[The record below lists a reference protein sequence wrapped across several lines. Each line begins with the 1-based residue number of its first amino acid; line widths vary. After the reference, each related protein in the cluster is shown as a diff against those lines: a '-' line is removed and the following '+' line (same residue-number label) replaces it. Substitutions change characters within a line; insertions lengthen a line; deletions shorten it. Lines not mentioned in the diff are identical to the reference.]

1 MVKKITLGDSL
12 TPLSFLFWVSE
23 KCSRSRHLPK
33 HYCRLAYSEVPG
45 SDHPVQRPFARLQT
59 VVSGFLG
66 ALESR
71 REKCIYAP
79 LNDHPCSQVPGI
91 FKNSGWFCL

>member
-1 MVKKITLGDSL
+1 MKKITLGDSF

-23 KCSRSRHLPK
+23 KRSGSGHLPK

-59 VVSGFLG
+59 VVSEFPD
-66 ALESR
+66 ALESC

-79 LNDHPCSQVPGI
+79 LNDHPCFQVPGI
-91 FKNSGWFCL
+91 FKNSGWFWL